1 MSTQF
6 VLRCYSMLYAN
17 CKRFEY
23 QTDVAYAYVNAPS
36 CIQTLWPNKG
46 LRYGAKVTLSG
57 IVMDGAVLS
66 KL

>member
-1 MSTQF
+1 
-6 VLRCYSMLYAN
+6 MLYAN
-17 CKRFEY
+17 CKRFEC

-57 IVMDGAVLS
+57 MVIDGAVLS